1 MELSVALIVLSL
13 ASVCLGEAGL
23 RTGDL
28 AYIQAGTLAL
38 VLAFFLMLAIIG
50 LEIVA
55 WLQEKPLSEG

>member
-1 MELSVALIVLSL
+1 MKLSVALIVLSL

-38 VLAFFLMLAIIG
+38 VFAFFPDARNHRTRNCC
-50 LEIVA
+50 VA
-55 WLQEKPLSEG
+55 ARKSH

>member
-1 MELSVALIVLSL
+1 MKLSVALIVLSL

-38 VLAFFLMLAIIG
+38 VLAFFLMLAII
-50 LEIVA
+50 
-55 WLQEKPLSEG
+55 